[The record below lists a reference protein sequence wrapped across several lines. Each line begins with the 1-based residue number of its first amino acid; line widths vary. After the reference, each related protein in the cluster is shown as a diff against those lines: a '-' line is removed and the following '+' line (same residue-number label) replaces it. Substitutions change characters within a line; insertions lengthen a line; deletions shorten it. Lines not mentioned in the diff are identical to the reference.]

1 MKQPNVNDSY
11 TPPGFPLPADLQQQL
26 GDWSDATRPP
36 LDNVRRL
43 AARLQ
48 QLAPGQFPDGAYLNL
63 YRMLHAALIH
73 VGHAYLRALDCR
85 VTAEKIVCPQQNI
98 SIPLADHLL
107 AAVHAAYPPPAAAAP
122 AERQLLEL
130 LLLHADTGNRAL
142 NGCRKLLGLDDLPAS
157 AAVADLVAHLDRQL
171 PVARTSGPLSTSLVQ
186 LLRAP
191 ARAEESLTAQLQF
204 VLDHWHDLLPEE
216 LATEVL
222 TARGLHNSEQLERH
236 GGQSGPTPLPRFG
249 KTEVTARVGSTAA
262 TGQRPGPTGS
272 YSSDSVWMPD
282 AVLIAKSALVWLD
295 QLSKQTGSSIRQLD
309 QIPTATLVELRERG
323 FNALWLIGIWERSSA
338 SAHIKQLTGNPE
350 AAASAYALYD
360 YTVAS
365 ELGGDAALERFAA
378 RCGDIGLRLCCD
390 IVPNHTGLYSRWM
403 VDHPDWF
410 IQRDDLPY
418 PGYQFNGPDLSP
430 DARIALQIEDGY
442 WNRSDAAVVFRHTDR
457 RDGRVR
463 FIYHGN
469 DGTHT
474 PWNDTAQLDF
484 LRADVREAVIVQIL
498 HLAKRFKLIRF
509 DAAMTLARKHF
520 RRLWYPPPGGGAGI
534 PSRAESPLAEAE
546 FERLFPREFW
556 RELVDRV
563 QKEAPDTLLIA
574 EAFWLMEDYFVRVLG
589 MHRVYN
595 SAFMNM
601 LRQEENAHYRRLLK
615 EVLANSPPTLGR
627 FVNFLNNPDEAPA
640 ADQFGKGEKYFG
652 ATVLLSTMPG
662 LPMFGH
668 GQVEGLTEKYG
679 MEFRRAY
686 RDEEADGGFV
696 DYHARQI
703 FPLLR
708 LRRLFSRSDQFQLY
722 DFCHDGQANENVFAY
737 SNRDGDQAALVVFN
751 NSPHPTSGRIHHA
764 APRPE
769 GVTHLAAALGLA
781 PDSDTLYRCHDH
793 AGDCDYLLHSRQ
805 LHDHGLTLELGPYQY
820 RVLWQFQRVDS
831 SDRRW
836 SKLATHLGGKPVASL
851 DAALADHDNNLAAG
865 PPLV

>member
-1 MKQPNVNDSY
+1 MKHTTTAAGY
-11 TPPGFPLPADLQQQL
+11 TPPGFPLPATLQQQL
-26 GDWSDATRPP
+26 GSWSDPARPA

-48 QLAPGQFPDGAYLNL
+48 QLAPGRFPDGAYLNL
-63 YRMLHAALIH
+63 YRVLHAALLLI
-73 VGHAYLRALDCR
+73 GHRYLHELGCK
-85 VTAEKIVCPQQNI
+85 VTAQAIICPQQQI
-98 SIPLADHLL
+98 DIPIAANLL
-107 AAVHAAYPPPAAAAP
+107 ASLQETYPPPATPPAP
-122 AERQLLEL
+122 ERQLLEL
-130 LLLHADTGNRAL
+130 LLLHTDTGNRAL
-142 NGCRKLLGLDDLPAS
+142 NGCRQLLALDGLPSTAT
-157 AAVADLVAHLDRQL
+157 VADLVARLDRQL
-171 PVARTSGPLSTSLVQ
+171 PVARASGPFSQSLVQ
-186 LLRAP
+186 LLQAP
-191 ARAEESLTAQLQF
+191 ARAEENLTAQLQF

-216 LATEVL
+216 LTNEILA
-222 TARGLHNSEQLERH
+222 ARGLHSSEQLQRH

-249 KTEVTARVGSTAA
+249 KTEVAA
-262 TGQRPGPTGS
+262 KTGGKRAADQRPETIGS
-272 YSSDSVWMPD
+272 YSTDSAWMPD

-295 QLSKQTGSSIRQLD
+295 QLSKQYGRSITQLD
-309 QIPTATLVELRERG
+309 QIPTETLVELRERG
-323 FNALWLIGIWERSSA
+323 FSALWLIGIWERSSA

-360 YTVAS
+360 YTVAA

-378 RCGDIGLRLCCD
+378 RCGEIGLRLCCD

-410 IQRDDLPY
+410 IQRADLPY

-430 DARIALQIEDGY
+430 DPRIALQIEDGY

-484 LRADVREAVIVQIL
+484 LRAEVREAVILQIL

-509 DAAMTLARKHF
+509 DAAMTLARQHF

-534 PSRAESPLAEAE
+534 PSRAENPLTDAE

-563 QKEAPDTLLIA
+563 QQEAPDTLLIA

-601 LRQEENAHYRRLLK
+601 LRQEENGHYRRLLK

-652 ATVLLSTMPG
+652 ATVLLATMPG

-686 RDEEADGGFV
+686 RDEMTDSGFV

-708 LRRLFSRSDQFQLY
+708 QRRLFSRSDQFQLY
-722 DFCHDGQANENVFAY
+722 DFSADGQVNENVFAY
-737 SNRDGDQAALVVFN
+737 SNRNGDQAALVVFN
-751 NSPHPTSGRIHHA
+751 NSPQPAIGRIHHA

-769 GVTHLAAALGLA
+769 GVVTLGAALGLA
-781 PDSDTLYRCHDH
+781 TGSDACYRCHDH
-793 AGDCDYLLHSRQ
+793 TGHCDYLLNIRQ
-805 LHDHGLTLELGPYQY
+805 LHDNGLALELGPYQY
-820 RVLWQFQRVDS
+820 RVLWQFQPVATD
-831 SDRRW
+831 DQRW
-836 SKLATHLGGKPVASL
+836 PRLAKELDGKPVADL
-851 DAALADHDNNLAAG
+851 DAALTSMNSDLADGTTLR
-865 PPLV
+865 